1 MNGLTKEDDT
11 KKMQQNEEPLKTKTQ
26 LKSLNRALHVLEY
39 IAEHSGRAVDI
50 CEGLKISWATLHRT
64 LQQLEQD
71 GFLSKDPETNRYRV
85 GPRAW
90 FIGSTYLAI
99 HPVLEPARPYLDRAS
114 LNSSITVQLVERS
127 KKQATVLYNSHSENS
142 VTRAAVG
149 YHFPLHAGSKG
160 QVLLAYAPNQFI
172 EDYVSGDLTKLTKTT
187 EIDAKSLLKRLKK
200 IRNDGYA
207 CTIGDVQVF
216 SGSIAAPIF
225 NRDNNVVACVCFV
238 TKKSILQN
246 ITKLDILVEQLIETT
261 QNISISLGWHPNS
274 IQP

>member
-1 MNGLTKEDDT
+1 
-11 KKMQQNEEPLKTKTQ
+11 MQKNEEPIKTKTQ

-39 IAEHSGRAVDI
+39 IAEYSGRAIDI
-50 CEGLKISWATLHRT
+50 SDGLKISWATLHRT

-71 GFLSKDPETNRYRV
+71 GFLSKDPETNQYRV

-114 LNSSITVQLVERS
+114 INSSITVQLVERS
-127 KKQATVLYNSHSENS
+127 KNQATVLYNSHSESS

-160 QVLLAYAPNQFI
+160 QVLLAYAPDLFI
-172 EDYVSGDLTKLTKTT
+172 KNYISGDLAKLTKST
-187 EIDAKSLLKRLKK
+187 EIDAEILLNRLNK
-200 IRNDGYA
+200 IRSDGYA

-216 SGSIAAPIF
+216 SGTIAAPIF

-246 ITKLDILVEQLIETT
+246 TTKLDTLVEQLIETT
-261 QNISISLGWHPNS
+261 QNISLSLGWHQNMT
-274 IQP
+274 QP